1 LLYSF
6 EDFSLD
12 TARRELR
19 RSGSLISLQPQVFDL
34 LEYLIRNRERV
45 ASKDDLLAA
54 VWSGRIVSESTLST
68 RINATRS
75 AICDSGEEQRLIR
88 TAHGKGFRFV
98 GVVREEEETVRKLA
112 AIFAA
117 DVEGYSRLMGQDEVG
132 TLRRLTACRVVLDE
146 LISAHRG
153 RIFGSAGDSVIADF
167 ASAVDAVQCAVAV
180 QDAIA
185 KENAVRAVGEPM
197 RFRIGVHVGDVLV
210 QGKNLLGDGVNI
222 AARLEALAEP
232 GGICISGTVRD
243 QIGTKLPVAFT
254 DLGEQQ
260 VKNISQPVHVYRVMA
275 GRVTQAAEA
284 HAAAP
289 LLPDKPSIAVLAF
302 SNISGDL
309 EQEFFSYGVAE
320 DIITALSHYPSLFV
334 IARNSSFTYK
344 GQMVDVKQ
352 VGRELGVRYV
362 LEGSVRKGGDRI
374 RVAAQLVEA
383 ETGIHDWAERYD
395 RDLSDI
401 FALQD
406 EITQAV
412 TVAVTPA
419 IAGAEQRRAMR
430 RPPESLDAWAA
441 YQRGLWHFSKGT
453 ADDNA
458 VAQKFFQR
466 AIDLDPS
473 FAGSHTGL
481 AYAHWRAAGV
491 FGTESLTEAENLS
504 ESLVRRAVA
513 LDANDAEARTCF
525 GNHLMRRGDYAGAL
539 AEIERALAISPNLA
553 DAHGALGSVL
563 TRSGHPRE
571 GRIAL
576 EKCIRLDPRNPN
588 NNLQLL
594 VITISHYL
602 SREYDAAVEAAKRGI
617 RAYPDHSNQ
626 YRWLAAALGQSG
638 RIEEAKEM
646 LAKAIAMAPAAFDMF
661 VRRRVPWHRPED
673 HAHMLEGL
681 RKAGWEG

>member
-1 LLYSF
+1 MLYSF

-19 RSGSLISLQPQVFDL
+19 RGRTLIDLQPQVFDL
-34 LEYLIRNRERV
+34 LEYLIRNRGRV
-45 ASKDDLLAA
+45 ASKDDLLGA
-54 VWSGRIVSESTLST
+54 VWKGRIVSESTLAT
-68 RINATRS
+68 RISAARS
-75 AICDSGEEQRLIR
+75 AIGDSGEEQRLIR
-88 TAHGKGFRFV
+88 TAHGRGIRFIGAV
-98 GVVREEEETVRKLA
+98 TEGEETVRRLA

-117 DVEGYSRLMGQDEVG
+117 DVEGYSRLMEQDEVG
-132 TLRRLTACRVVLDE
+132 TLRRLTAYRTIVDE
-146 LISAHRG
+146 LISTHHG

-167 ASAVDAVQCAVAV
+167 ASAVDAVECAVAV

-185 KENAVRAVGEPM
+185 KENAVRTAGEPM
-197 RFRIGVHVGDVLV
+197 CFRIGLHVGDVLV
-210 QGKNLLGDGVNI
+210 KGENLFGDGVNI
-222 AARLEALAEP
+222 AARLESVAQP
-232 GGICISGTVRD
+232 GGICISGAVRD
-243 QIGTKLPVAFT
+243 QIATKLPLAFT

-260 VKNISQPVHVYRVMA
+260 VKNIVQPIRAYRIGGTSTA
-275 GRVTQAAEA
+275 TAI
-284 HAAAP
+284 AAP
-289 LLPDKPSIAVLAF
+289 LPLPDKPSIAVLPF
-302 SNISGDL
+302 QNLSGDP
-309 EQEFFSYGVAE
+309 EQEYFADGMVE
-320 DIITALSHYPSLFV
+320 EIITALSHYPSLFV

-344 GQMVDVKQ
+344 GRVVDVKQ
-352 VGRELGVRYV
+352 VGRELGVRYA
-362 LEGSVRKGGDRI
+362 LEGSVRKAGNRV

-383 ETGIHDWAERYD
+383 ETGIHDWAEHYD
-395 RDLSDI
+395 RDPTDI
-401 FALQD
+401 FAVQD

-412 TVAVTPA
+412 TIAVAPA
-419 IAGAEQRRAMR
+419 VADAEQRRAIR

-453 ADDNA
+453 ANDNA
-458 VAQKFFQR
+458 LAQKLFQQ

-473 FAGSHTGL
+473 FAGGYTGL
-481 AYAHWRAAGV
+481 AYAHRRAAGV
-491 FGTESLTEAENLS
+491 FGTESLAEAEDLA
-504 ESLVRRAVA
+504 EALVRRAVA

-525 GNHLMRRGDYAGAL
+525 ANLLMRRGDYAGAL
-539 AEIERALAISPNLA
+539 AEIERALALSPNLA

-563 TRSGHPRE
+563 TRSGHPKE
-571 GRIAL
+571 GRVEL

-602 SREYDAAVEAAKRGI
+602 SGEYDAAVEAAKRGI
-617 RAYPDHSNQ
+617 RSYPDHSNQ
-626 YRWLAAALGQSG
+626 YRWLAAALGQTG
-638 RIEEAKEM
+638 RLEEAKEV

>member
-19 RSGSLISLQPQVFDL
+19 RGNALVSLQRQVFDV

-45 ASKDDLLAA
+45 VSKDDLLAA
-54 VWSGRIVSESTLST
+54 VWSGRIVSESTLFT
-68 RINATRS
+68 RINAARS
-75 AICDSGEEQRLIR
+75 AIGDSGEEQRLIR
-88 TAHGKGFRFV
+88 TAHGKGIRFV
-98 GVVREEEETVRKLA
+98 GTVREEEETLRKLA

-117 DVEGYSRLMGQDEVG
+117 DVEGYSRMMEQDEIG
-132 TLRRLTACRVVLDE
+132 TLRRLTACRAILDE
-146 LISAHRG
+146 RIAAHHG
-153 RIFGSAGDSVIADF
+153 RIFGSAGDSVVADF

-185 KENAVRAVGEPM
+185 EDSADRPAGERM
-197 RFRIGVHVGDVLV
+197 RLRIGVHVGDIIV
-210 QGKNLLGDGVNI
+210 QGENLFGDGINI

-243 QIGTKLPVAFT
+243 YIGTKLPLAFT

-260 VKNISQPVHVYRVMA
+260 VKNITQPIRAYRVGGA
-275 GRVTQAAEA
+275 SATALT
-284 HAAAP
+284 AP
-289 LLPDKPSIAVLAF
+289 SLPLPDKPSIAVLPF
-302 SNISGDL
+302 QNLSGDP
-309 EQEFFSYGVAE
+309 EQEFFADGIAE
-320 DIITALSHYPSLFV
+320 DIITALSRYSSLFV

-344 GQMVDVKQ
+344 GHAVDVKQ
-352 VGRELGVRYV
+352 VGRELGVRYA
-362 LEGSVRKGGDRI
+362 LEGSVRKAGNRV

-383 ETGIHDWAERYD
+383 EAGNHVWAERYD
-395 RDLSDI
+395 RDLTDI

-412 TVAVTPA
+412 TIA
-419 IAGAEQRRAMR
+419 IAPAVADAEQRRAMR
-430 RPPESLDAWAA
+430 RPPENLDAWAA

-453 ADDNA
+453 ADDNTL
-458 VAQKFFQR
+458 AQKFFQQ

-473 FAGSHTGL
+473 FAGSYTGL
-481 AYAHWRAAGV
+481 AYAHRRAAGV
-491 FGTESLTEAENLS
+491 FGTRSLAEAEDLA
-504 ESLVRRAVA
+504 EVLARRAVA
-513 LDANDAEARTCF
+513 LDGNDAEARTCF
-525 GNHLMRRGDYAGAL
+525 ANLLMRRGDYAGAL
-539 AEIERALAISPNLA
+539 AEIEGALAISPNLA
-553 DAHGALGSVL
+553 SAHGALGSVL

-576 EKCIRLDPRNPN
+576 ERCIRLDPHNPN

-594 VITISHYL
+594 VITIGYYL

-617 RAYPDHSNQ
+617 RSYPDHSNQ
-626 YRWLAAALGQSG
+626 YRWLAAALGQTG
-638 RIEEAKEM
+638 RIEEAKEV
-646 LAKAIAMAPAAFDMF
+646 LAKAIAIAPAAFDMF

-681 RKAGWEG
+681 RKAGWQD

>member
-1 LLYSF
+1 MLYSF

-19 RSGSLISLQPQVFDL
+19 RSGTPIAVQPQVFDL
-34 LEYLIRNRERV
+34 LEYLIRSRDRV
-45 ASKDDLLAA
+45 VTKDDLLAA
-54 VWSGRIVSESTLST
+54 VWNGRIVSESTLGT
-68 RINATRS
+68 RINAARN
-75 AICDSGEEQRLIR
+75 AIGDSGEDQRLIR
-88 TAHGKGFRFV
+88 TAHGKGVRFV
-98 GVVREEEETVRKLA
+98 GDVREEEGTVRKLA

-132 TLRRLTACRVVLDE
+132 TLRRLTGCRAILDE
-146 LISAHRG
+146 RIAAYRG
-153 RIFGSAGDSVIADF
+153 RIFGSAGDSVVADF

-180 QDAIA
+180 QETLAEE
-185 KENAVRAVGEPM
+185 KQL
-197 RFRIGVHVGDVLV
+197 RFRIGVHVGDVIV
-210 QGKNLLGDGVNI
+210 QGENLFGDGVNI

-243 QIGTKLPVAFT
+243 QIGTKLPIAVT

-260 VKNISQPVHVYRVMA
+260 VKNIAEPIRAYRVGGA
-275 GRVTQAAEA
+275 S
-284 HAAAP
+284 AAAVAALSLP
-289 LLPDKPSIAVLAF
+289 LPEKPSIAVLPFHNLSA
-302 SNISGDL
+302 DP
-309 EQEFFSYGVAE
+309 EQEYFADGMVE
-320 DIITALSHYPSLFV
+320 EITTALSHYPSLFV
-334 IARNSSFTYK
+334 IARNSCFTYK
-344 GQMVDVKQ
+344 GRAVDVKQ

-362 LEGSVRKGGDRI
+362 LEGSVRKAGDRI

-395 RDLSDI
+395 RDLTDI

-412 TVAVTPA
+412 TIAVAPA

-453 ADDNA
+453 LDDNA
-458 VAQKFFQR
+458 LAQKFFQQ
-466 AIDLDPS
+466 AIYLDPS
-473 FAGSHTGL
+473 FAGSFTGL

-491 FGTESLTEAENLS
+491 FGTQNLTEAEDLA
-504 ESLVRRAVA
+504 EGLVRRAVT

-525 GNHLMRRGDYAGAL
+525 GNQLMRRGDYAGAL
-539 AEIERALAISPNLA
+539 AEIERALAMSPNLA

-563 TRSGHPRE
+563 TRSGHPKE

-588 NNLQLL
+588 NNQQLL
-594 VITISHYL
+594 VITISYYL

-638 RIEEAKEM
+638 RIEEAKEV
-646 LAKAIAMAPAAFDMF
+646 LAKAMAMAPASFDMF
-661 VRRRVPWHRPED
+661 VRHRVPWHRPED

-681 RKAGWEG
+681 RKAGWED